1 MASTASHTP
10 SSKVEVPMREI
21 STSIEI
27 DASPDYVWQVLTDL
41 DQYPRWNPFIVEAVG
56 DLRPGCRL
64 RLRMVPA
71 HAKEMTFDP
80 EVLTADPCRELS
92 WLNRLLLPGIFDS
105 EHRFA
110 LTPLPGRRT
119 RLEHSAR
126 FTGLLV
132 PCTREAIDNSGTAF
146 ARLNV
151 ALKQRAERMVRL
163 QMNR

>member
-1 MASTASHTP
+1 
-10 SSKVEVPMREI
+10 MREI
-21 STSIEI
+21 STWIEI

-41 DQYPRWNPFIVEAVG
+41 DQYPRWNPFIVEAFG
-56 DLRPGCRL
+56 DLRAGSRL
-64 RLRMVPA
+64 KLRMVPV
-71 HAKEMTFDP
+71 HGKELTFEP
-80 EVLTADPCRELS
+80 EVLTADPCRELR
-92 WLNRLLLPGIFDS
+92 WLNRLLLPGLFDS

-126 FTGLLV
+126 FSGLFV
-132 PCTREAIDNSGTAF
+132 WCTREAITNSGTAF

-163 QMNR
+163 QANR